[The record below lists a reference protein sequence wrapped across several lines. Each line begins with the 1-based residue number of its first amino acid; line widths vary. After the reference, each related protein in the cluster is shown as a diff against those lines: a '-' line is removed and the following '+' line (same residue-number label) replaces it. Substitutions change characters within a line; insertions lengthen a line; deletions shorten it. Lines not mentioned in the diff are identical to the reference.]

1 MRYNIDTKENFDIIT
16 PINDTFNQE
25 LAVEINQFIQNSIEK
40 QRSVIID
47 FTSINSIEET
57 NTQHIIDWHHEMYNA
72 DLSFVLCTLSESVK
86 NILLNMEDAAILNIT
101 PKQIEA
107 IDIVAMEGLEREL
120 MGDDDFDF

>member
-1 MRYNIDTKENFDIIT
+1 MKYNIDTKENFDIIT

-25 LAVEINQFIQNSIEK
+25 LAEKIHSFLSTSILK
-40 QRSVIID
+40 KRSAIID
-47 FTSINSIEET
+47 FSSIQSIE
-57 NTQHIIDWHHEMYNA
+57 NNLSQSVIDWHHEMYDSN
-72 DLSFVLCTLSESVK
+72 LSFALCGMNDDVKKTLLENIES
-86 NILLNMEDAAILNIT
+86 DILNIT

>member
-1 MRYNIDTKENFDIIT
+1 MKYNIDTKENFDIIT

-57 NTQHIIDWHHEMYNA
+57 NTQHIIDWHHEMYDSN
-72 DLSFVLCTLSESVK
+72 LSFALCGMNDDVKKTLLENIES
-86 NILLNMEDAAILNIT
+86 DILNIT

>member
-57 NTQHIIDWHHEMYNA
+57 NTQHIIDWHHEMYDSN
-72 DLSFVLCTLSESVK
+72 LSFALCGMNDDVKKTLLENIES
-86 NILLNMEDAAILNIT
+86 DILNIT

>member
-1 MRYNIDTKENFDIIT
+1 MKYNIDTKENFDIIT
-16 PINDTFNQE
+16 PINDRFNQE

-47 FTSINSIEET
+47 FTSINSRDEVHSQ
-57 NTQHIIDWHHEMYNA
+57 NIIDWHHEMYNA

-86 NILLNMEDAAILNIT
+86 NILLNIEDAAILNMT

-107 IDIVAMEGLEREL
+107 IDIVSMEGLEREL
-120 MGDDDFDF
+120 MNGEDFDF